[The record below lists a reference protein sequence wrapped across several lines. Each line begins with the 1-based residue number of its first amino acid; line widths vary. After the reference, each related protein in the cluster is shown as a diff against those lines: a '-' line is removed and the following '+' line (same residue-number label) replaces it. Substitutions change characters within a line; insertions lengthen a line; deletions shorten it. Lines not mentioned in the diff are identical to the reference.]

1 MEQPAPSYGT
11 SYMKLYGLDIETY
24 DPYLTDKGASWVYG
38 EGGIIVTGLY
48 NRQTGKKSALSGNGG
63 LAVKKLLL
71 DPEVTLAGA
80 NIVYDIGWLC
90 YEHKLSAKEVKCSL
104 VDVSVAEQCIDEYQP
119 FSLDALAWKYLCEKK
134 GVGKL
139 PAVAA
144 AKGLKGDF
152 RKHLK
157 TLWDTGYEN
166 EIKEYV
172 VSDAD
177 QPVRIWEKQTAVL
190 TVKPEK
196 GCEDFTGSMEAV
208 MTNFKLI
215 KIVLDMKQRGVRIDM
230 KKRTANAKLLQAKAD
245 EIFPAFE
252 QKYGKINLNS
262 PKQVAELFRR
272 ERVPFR
278 YKLRIKGR
286 APEGRKFKNSRDC
299 FAGDEIWE
307 QRKKLRDV
315 FNGLRIE
322 KGTLV
327 LYQPVQYAART
338 RDDLCRM
345 GYEVTC
351 NPSVGKKAL
360 EKHRRAYRIVQD
372 VIDLKSL
379 RYQLDNFFGK
389 NFERYIVNGRI
400 HPDFNIVGAR
410 QTGRFSSS
418 APNGQNIPSRTIL
431 FEGTPQEIKVYKL
444 CRECFLPDGGMLMGK
459 CDFSGQENRLMAHFA
474 VGSQGGYIRKKY
486 NDDPDF
492 DEHDLV
498 GKDSGLYE
506 EHGREVGRKY
516 IKNYRFGKAYGMQ
529 INTMM
534 EYFGWTKEHA
544 GHMDQVFA
552 DCAPW
557 VGETMDRV
565 QKIILKRGYIKTV
578 AGRHGHLQSFK
589 GVINKR
595 SAYKGFNKLIQGS
608 GSDLMK
614 KALVNMWER
623 GLCEVFPLYLTIH
636 DEIDFGIPK
645 NAGIIRRLPEV
656 QECMEHTYALSVPM
670 RVDPETGRDWGH
682 MAGRKKE
689 KRNEKTGK
697 VIRKAETLN
706 RFIERIIKEAGK

>member
-1 MEQPAPSYGT
+1 
-11 SYMKLYGLDIETY
+11 MKLYGLDIETY
-24 DPYLTDKGASWVYG
+24 DPCLTDKGVSWVYG

-48 NRQTGKKSALSGNGG
+48 DRQAGSKSALPGNGG
-63 LAVKKLLL
+63 LTVKKLLL
-71 DPEVTLAGA
+71 DPKVVLIGV

-90 YEHKLSAKEVKCSL
+90 YEHKLSAKDIRCDL
-104 VDVSVAEQCIDEYQP
+104 VDVSMAEQCIDEYQP
-119 FSLDALAWKYLCEKK
+119 FSLDALAWKYLGEKK

-139 PAVAA
+139 PAIAA

-157 TLWDTGYEN
+157 ALWDMGYHA
-166 EIKEYV
+166 EIASYV

-177 QPVRIWEKQTAVL
+177 QPVRIWEKQQRILTEKAAQGYEDFSGSLEAVL
-190 TVKPEK
+190 L
-196 GCEDFTGSMEAV
+196 
-208 MTNFKLI
+208 NFRLI

-230 KKRTANAKLLQAKAD
+230 KKRTENAKRLQEKAD

-252 QKYGKINLNS
+252 RKYGQVNLNS
-262 PKQVAELFRR
+262 PKQVAELFVG
-272 ERVPFR
+272 EHVPFR

-286 APEGRKFKNSRDC
+286 IPEGRKFRNSTDC

-307 QRKKLRDV
+307 QRRKLRDM
-315 FNGLRIE
+315 FNGLRVE
-322 KGTLV
+322 KNELV
-327 LYQPVQYAART
+327 LYLPVLYAART
-338 RDDLCRM
+338 QDDLRRM

-360 EKHRRAYRIVQD
+360 EKYRRTYRIVQD

-418 APNGQNIPSRTIL
+418 APNGQNIPSRTVL
-431 FEGTPQEIKVYKL
+431 FEGTEQEIKVYKL
-444 CRECFLPDGGMLMGK
+444 CRECFLPDEGMLLGK

-474 VGSQGGYIRKKY
+474 VGKHGEYIRKKY

-534 EYFGWTKEHA
+534 EYFGWSKEHA
-544 GHMDQVFA
+544 EHMDQVFA

-565 QKIILKRGYIKTV
+565 QEVILKRGYIKTI
-578 AGRHGHLQSFK
+578 AGRHCHLQSFK

-623 GLCEVFPLYLTIH
+623 GLCEVFPIYLTIH

-645 NAGIIRRLPEV
+645 VTEGIRRLPEV
-656 QECMEHTYALSVPM
+656 QECMEHTYVLSVPM
-670 RVDPETGRDWGH
+670 RVDPEIGKDWGH
-682 MAGRKKE
+682 MAGQRKE
-689 KRNEKTGK
+689 KRDDKTGK
-697 VIRKAETLN
+697 VIRKAETLKQ
-706 RFIERIIKEAGK
+706 FIARTIKEAKAV

>member
-1 MEQPAPSYGT
+1 
-11 SYMKLYGLDIETY
+11 MKLYGIDIETH
-24 DPYLTDKGASWVYG
+24 DPCLADKGVSWVYG
-38 EGGIIVTGLY
+38 EGGIIVTGLF
-48 NRQTGKKSALSGNGG
+48 NRQTGKKSALPGNGG
-63 LAVKKLLL
+63 KVVKKLLL
-71 DPEVTLAGA
+71 DPHVTLAGA

-90 YEHKLSAKEVKCSL
+90 HEHKLPAKDVKCAL
-104 VDVSVAEQCIDEYQP
+104 VDISIAEQCIDEYQP
-119 FSLDALAWKYLCEKK
+119 YSLDALAWKYLHEKK
-134 GVGKL
+134 GAGNL
-139 PAVAA
+139 PALAA
-144 AKGLKGDF
+144 AGGLKGDF

-157 TLWDTGYEN
+157 TLWDRGCKT
-166 EIKEYV
+166 EITEYV
-172 VSDAD
+172 MSDAD
-177 QPVRIWEKQTAVL
+177 QPVRIWERQMAVL
-190 TVKPEK
+190 TAKAER
-196 GCEDFTGSMEAV
+196 GCEDYSGSMDAV
-208 MTNFKLI
+208 QINFRLI

-230 KKRTANAKLLQAKAD
+230 KKRSANAKILQSKAD
-245 EIFPAFE
+245 DIFPAFE
-252 QKYGKINLNS
+252 KKYGKINLNS

-278 YKLRIKGR
+278 YKIRIKGWT
-286 APEGRKFKNSRDC
+286 PEGRKFKNSTDC
-299 FAGDEIWE
+299 FVGDEIWE
-307 QRKKLRDV
+307 QRKRLCDV

-327 LYQPVQYAART
+327 LYQPVQYATRT
-338 RDDLCRM
+338 KDELDRM
-345 GYEVTC
+345 GYETTC

-360 EKHRRAYRIVQD
+360 EKYRRTYRIVQD

-379 RYQLDNFFGK
+379 RYHLDNFFGK

-431 FEGTPQEIKVYKL
+431 FEGTEQEIKVYKL
-444 CRECFLPDGGMLMGK
+444 CRECFLPDDGMLMGK

-474 VGSQGGYIRKKY
+474 VGSQGDYIRKKY

-506 EHGREVGRKY
+506 EHGQEVGRKY

-529 INTMM
+529 LNTMM
-534 EYFGWTKEHA
+534 EYFGWSKEHA
-544 GHMDQVFA
+544 AYMDQVFTT
-552 DCAPW
+552 CAPW
-557 VGETMDRV
+557 VGETMDKV
-565 QKIILKRGYIKTV
+565 QEIILERGYVKTV

-589 GVINKR
+589 GVVNKR

-623 GLCEVFPLYLTIH
+623 GLCEIYPLYLTIH

-645 NAGIIRRLPEV
+645 TATLIRRLPEV
-656 QECMEHTYALSVPM
+656 LDCMEHTYVLSVPM
-670 RVDPETGRDWGH
+670 RVDLDIGYDWGHVAGQRKEKRHKETGRI
-682 MAGRKKE
+682 
-689 KRNEKTGK
+689 
-697 VIRKAETLN
+697 VRKAETLDQ
-706 RFIERIIKEAGK
+706 FITRVIKEVKAV

>member
-1 MEQPAPSYGT
+1 
-11 SYMKLYGLDIETY
+11 MKLYGLDIETH
-24 DPYLTDKGASWVYG
+24 DPHLIDKGASWVYG
-38 EGGIIVTGLY
+38 EGSIIVCGLF
-48 NRQTGKKSALSGNGG
+48 NVQTGTKRALDGNGG
-63 LAVKKLLL
+63 AVIKKLLL
-71 DPEVTLAGA
+71 DKDTILIGA

-90 YEHKLSAKEVKCSL
+90 YEHRLTAKQLLCSL
-104 VDVSVAEQCIDEYQP
+104 IDVSIAEQTIDEYQP
-119 FSLDALAWKYLCEKK
+119 YSLDALAWKYLRERK
-134 GVGKL
+134 GSGKL

-157 TLWDTGYEN
+157 TLWDMGYRQ
-166 EIKEYV
+166 EILEYV
-172 VSDAD
+172 LSDAD
-177 QPVRIWEKQTAVL
+177 QPVRIWKEQEKILNDIGGMNAVE
-190 TVKPEK
+190 V
-196 GCEDFTGSMEAV
+196 
-208 MTNFKLI
+208 NFKLI

-230 KKRTANAKLLQAKAD
+230 KKRVENAKLLQAKAD

-252 QKYGKINLNS
+252 QKYGTINLNS
-262 PKQVAELFRR
+262 PKQVAELFKR
-272 ERVPFR
+272 EHVPFR
-278 YKLRIKGR
+278 YKLRIKGWT
-286 APEGRKFKNSRDC
+286 PEDRKFKNSTDC
-299 FAGDEIWE
+299 FVGDEIWE
-307 QRKKLRDV
+307 QKRKLRDV
-315 FNGLRIE
+315 FNGLRVE
-322 KGTLV
+322 KGALV

-338 RDDLCRM
+338 QDDLCQM

-360 EKHRRAYRIVQD
+360 EKYRRTYRIVQD
-372 VIDLKSL
+372 AIDLKSL

-389 NFERYIVNGRI
+389 NFERYIVNGKI

-418 APNGQNIPSRTIL
+418 APNGQNIPSRTVL
-431 FEGTPQEIKVYKL
+431 FEGTEQEIKVYKL
-444 CRECFLPDGGMLMGK
+444 CRECFLPDKGMLMGK

-474 VGSQGGYIRKKY
+474 VGSQGDYIRKKY

-534 EYFGWTKEHA
+534 EYFGWEKAHA
-544 GHMDQVFA
+544 EHMDQVFA

-557 VGETMDRV
+557 VGETMDKV
-565 QKIILKRGYIKTV
+565 QEIILKRGFIKTI
-578 AGRHGHLQSFK
+578 AGRHCHLQSFN
-589 GVINKR
+589 GVINTR

-623 GLCEVFPLYLTIH
+623 GLCEIFPVYLTIH

-645 NAGIIRRLPEV
+645 LAKIIRRLPEV
-656 QECMEHTYALSVPM
+656 QECMEHTYTLSVPM
-670 RVDPETGRDWGH
+670 RVDPEIGPDWGH
-682 MAGRKKE
+682 MAGQRKE
-689 KRNEKTGK
+689 KRDEKTGK
-697 VIRKAETLN
+697 IIRKAEALSQ
-706 RFIERIIKEAGK
+706 FIERTIKEVKAV

>member
-1 MEQPAPSYGT
+1 
-11 SYMKLYGLDIETY
+11 MKLYGLDIETY
-24 DPYLTDKGASWVYG
+24 DPHLTDKGASWVYG
-38 EGGIIVTGLY
+38 TGAIIVTGLF
-48 NRQTGKKSALSGNGG
+48 NARTGNKSALPGNGG
-63 LAVKKLLL
+63 KTVKKLLL
-71 DPEVTLAGA
+71 DPKVALVGA

-90 YEHKLSAKEVKCSL
+90 YEHTLSAKEVQCAL
-104 VDVSVAEQCIDEYQP
+104 IDVSMAEQCIDEYQP
-119 FSLDALAWKYLCEKK
+119 YSLDALAWKYLREKK
-134 GVGKL
+134 GVGEL
-139 PAVAA
+139 PAIAA

-152 RKHLK
+152 RRHLK
-157 TLWDTGYEN
+157 TLWDMGYRN
-166 EIKEYV
+166 DIMAYV

-177 QPVRIWEKQTAVL
+177 QPVRIWEKQRRVL
-190 TVKPEK
+190 TEK
-196 GCEDFTGSMEAV
+196 AEEGQEDFSGSLEAV
-208 MTNFKLI
+208 ETNFALI

-230 KKRTANAKLLQAKAD
+230 QKREENAKRLQAKAD

-252 QKYGKINLNS
+252 QKYGKINLAS
-262 PKQVAELFRR
+262 PKQVAELFKR
-272 ERVPFR
+272 EHVPFR
-278 YKLRIKGR
+278 YKLRIKGWM
-286 APEGRKFKNSRDC
+286 PENRKFKNSTDC
-299 FAGDEIWE
+299 FVGDEIWE
-307 QRKKLRDV
+307 QRKKLRDM

-327 LYQPVQYAART
+327 LYLPVQYASRT
-338 RDDLCRM
+338 RDDLYRM

-360 EKHRRAYRIVQD
+360 EKYRRTHRIVQD

-418 APNGQNIPSRTIL
+418 APNGQNIPSRTVL
-431 FEGTPQEIKVYKL
+431 FEGTEQEIKVYKL
-444 CRECFLPDGGMLMGK
+444 CRECFLPDKGMLMGK
-459 CDFSGQENRLMAHFA
+459 CDFAGQENRLMAHFA
-474 VGSQGGYIRKKY
+474 VGDQGDYIRKKY

-534 EYFGWTKEHA
+534 EYFGWSKEHA
-544 GHMDQVFA
+544 EHMNQVFA

-557 VGETMDRV
+557 VGDTMDKV
-565 QKIILKRGYIKTV
+565 QEIILRRGYVKTV
-578 AGRHGHLQSFK
+578 AGRHCHLQRFN
-589 GVINKR
+589 GVVNRR

-614 KALVNMWER
+614 KALVTMWNR
-623 GLCEVFPLYLTIH
+623 GLCALFPVYLTVH
-636 DEIDFGIPK
+636 DELVFGIPRMAK
-645 NAGIIRRLPEV
+645 TIRRLPEV
-656 QECMEHTYALSVPM
+656 QECMEHTYVLSVPM
-670 RVDPETGRDWGH
+670 RVDPEIGKNWGH
-682 MAGRKKE
+682 MAGQKKE
-689 KRNEKTGK
+689 KRDETTGK
-697 VIRKAETLN
+697 VIRKAETLKQ
-706 RFIERIIKEAGK
+706 FIERVIKEVRAV